1 MKTQLIRPS
10 RPSQTVNFANILRLF
25 QTTNET
31 GLAATRPAS
40 TDLQLATLGRPP
52 RGSAQLELSRLA
64 PKARL
69 EKLKSRTFSIP
80 MVSGVISRAAG
91 ITDIKALDVKHMDL
105 PIGMPRFVNVAT
117 LKKML
122 KANPDELM
130 LKGVGRRW
138 EVCDNSMMVDLADD
152 SVEFRIGMIQVFS

>member
-10 RPSQTVNFANILRLF
+10 RPSQTVNFAAILPLF
-25 QTTNET
+25 QTPKEI
-31 GLAATRPAS
+31 GLTASRPAS
-40 TDLQLATLGRPP
+40 TDRQLATLGRFP
-52 RGSAQLELSRLA
+52 RGPAQLELSRLA

-69 EKLKSRTFSIP
+69 EKLKSRKFSIP
-80 MVSGVISRAAG
+80 TVSGVISRAAG
-91 ITDIKALDVKHMDL
+91 AADIKTLDVKHMDL

-122 KANPDELM
+122 KANPDELV

-152 SVEFRIGMIQVFS
+152 SVEFRIGLIQAFS